1 VVGQISLSWTD
12 NSANETSFRVE
23 RSLSQTTGFAEIGN
37 LAPNTITF
45 FDSTVG
51 RRITYFYR
59 VRAMNDAGASAYSAT
74 VSIRSK

>member
-1 VVGQISLSWTD
+1 
-12 NSANETSFRVE
+12 VE
-23 RSLSQTTGFAEIGN
+23 RSLSSTSGFVEIGD

-59 VRAMNDAGASAYSAT
+59 VRAVNDAGASAYSTT
-74 VSIRSK
+74 VNIRSK